1 MERVKDIDLGWK
13 RIKEE
18 LKLIDKSYTQIGIQK
33 DAGEEDGQAIAA
45 IGAYNEFG
53 TERIPSRPFMR
64 STFDEQRTKTKAI
77 IEHQYG
83 KILKGETSVKR
94 ALGSIGEYM
103 EGEVKKKITT
113 LKTPPNAPSTIAR
126 KGSSNPLID
135 TGRMRASI
143 RHIEVLKRG

>member
-1 MERVKDIDLGWK
+1 MAAVKDIDLGWK
-13 RIKEE
+13 RIKGE

-33 DAGEEDGQAIAA
+33 DAGTENGQSIAA

-53 TERIPSRPFMR
+53 TGNIPSRSFMR
-64 STFDEQRTKTKAI
+64 STFDEQRTKIKAI
-77 IEHQYG
+77 IEHQYSR
-83 KILKGETSVKR
+83 ILKGEITVKK
-94 ALGSIGEYM
+94 ALGLIGEYM

-113 LKTPPNAPSTIAR
+113 LKTPPNDPRTIAM

-143 RHIEVLKRG
+143 RHIEVLKK